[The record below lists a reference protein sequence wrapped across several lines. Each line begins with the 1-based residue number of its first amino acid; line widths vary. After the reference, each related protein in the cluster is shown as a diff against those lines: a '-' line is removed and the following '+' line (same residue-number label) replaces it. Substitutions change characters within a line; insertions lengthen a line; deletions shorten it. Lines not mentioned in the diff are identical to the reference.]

1 MKKLVNHGGIIQYKW
16 VISNLKELHE
26 YLFEVAKSRISKR
39 SSNWI
44 RNPESDKQMKQLY
57 HIKEVSVIQ
66 LAGVM
71 LNDLWK
77 STEKYVLQGKILV
90 FNEAGGYCFWDDE
103 TMKILDWK
111 YLLDCKDIVVLE
123 NNSIVDEDVRNYLQN
138 KDYLALTNLTSF
150 TLEEIFYYCSKAK
163 TIVFQTQ
170 AVDKQQINS
179 LLNLALELEPKEI
192 IIINSD
198 RFPVNDTR
206 LSMHNVIQIEQE
218 YENN

>member
-138 KDYLALTNLTSF
+138 KDYLAL
-150 TLEEIFYYCSKAK
+150 
-163 TIVFQTQ
+163 
-170 AVDKQQINS
+170 
-179 LLNLALELEPKEI
+179 ELEPKEI